1 MTQGIGAEST
11 HDAPTRRDFLY
22 VATGA
27 FASVGGVTSV
37 WPLIDSMNPSADTLA
52 LGATELDLA
61 AIEQGQR
68 VTVKWR
74 GQPVFVVY
82 RTERQI
88 TRARADDHNPT
99 LIDPAADASRIERPE
114 WLIIVGICTHLGCVP
129 LGQREGDPLGD
140 WGGWFCPC
148 HGSVYDMSGRVRRGP
163 APLNLVV
170 PRYTFIEEARVRI
183 G

>member
-1 MTQGIGAEST
+1 MRSISAAGT

-22 VATGA
+22 VATGV
-27 FASVGGVTSV
+27 FAGVGGVISI

-61 AIEQGQR
+61 AIEPGQR

-74 GQPVFVVY
+74 GQPVFVVH
-82 RTERQI
+82 RTAQQI
-88 TRARADDHNPT
+88 ARARADDHNPT
-99 LIDPAADASRIERPE
+99 LIDPAADASRVVRPD
-114 WLIIVGICTHLGCVP
+114 WLIVIGICTHLGCVP
-129 LGQREGDPLGD
+129 LGQREGDPLGE

-163 APLNLVV
+163 APLNLTV
-170 PRYTFIEEARVRI
+170 PPYTFIEDAKVRI